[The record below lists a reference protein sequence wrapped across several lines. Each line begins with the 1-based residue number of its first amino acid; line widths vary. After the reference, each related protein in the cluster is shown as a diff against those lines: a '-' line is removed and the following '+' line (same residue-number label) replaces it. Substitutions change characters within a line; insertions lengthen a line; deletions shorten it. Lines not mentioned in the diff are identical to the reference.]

1 MYGLEKIDM
10 VIDLVLLFVLQF
22 TSPVLIV
29 QWEGMIETGSKGI
42 VMKEGVANA
51 FQKWSQVNAI
61 GNIVVIQ
68 SGKQKGN
75 GMMKHL
81 AFRMLHVKYIAPSY
95 GLCIYHDH

>member
-1 MYGLEKIDM
+1 M
-10 VIDLVLLFVLQF
+10 VIDLDLLFALQF

-29 QWEGMIETGSKGI
+29 QWEGMIETGSKGT
-42 VMKEGVANA
+42 VMKEGVADA

-75 GMMKHL
+75 GMMK
-81 AFRMLHVKYIAPSY
+81 LHVKYIAPSY
-95 GLCIYHDH
+95 RLCIYHDH